1 MKPEG
6 TLLFEEEQHLDPRT
20 AIVIPLILTVIAAA
34 APLVVYHFVIPE
46 EAKSEARVITML
58 VSLGT
63 LVVGIPM
70 VVLPGWLVRV
80 ITEVR
85 TGGVF
90 VRQWPMPFRRVD
102 LGNGSSIRIAAFN
115 AWRYYD
121 AKDILKLIRGRKL
134 CMAADVK
141 GRGVLIERTDG
152 TSMLIGSRAP
162 ERLLHAIES
171 IAGRGE
177 SPAGRRG

>member
-1 MKPEG
+1 
-6 TLLFEEEQHLDPRT
+6 
-20 AIVIPLILTVIAAA
+20 
-34 APLVVYHFVIPE
+34 
-46 EAKSEARVITML
+46 
-58 VSLGT
+58 
-63 LVVGIPM
+63 M
-70 VVLPGWLVRV
+70 VVLPAWLVRV

-90 VRQWPMPFRRVD
+90 VRQWPMPFKRVE
-102 LGNGSSIRIAAFN
+102 LGSAASVRVADYN

-171 IAGRGE
+171 IAVRGE